1 MSQFNLL
8 ESPLIS
14 KIHASWLYRRGMM
27 YAKLSNNAL
36 AIADY
41 TRVIEMA
48 HAPSSIR
55 AMALYNRALVHCATS
70 CEVQAV
76 EELQK
81 VLEMP
86 GATEQVRTE
95 ARRKLVRMQRSSN
108 RSDSRNPRDAA
119 NPEEGVREKN
129 SPDSST

>member
-8 ESPLIS
+8 ESPIIS
-14 KIHASWLYRRGMM
+14 KIRASWLYRRGMM
-27 YAKLSNNAL
+27 YARLRNHAL

-41 TRVIEMA
+41 TRVIDMA
-48 HAPSSIR
+48 DAPSSIR

-70 CEVQAV
+70 CEVQAI

-108 RSDSRNPRDAA
+108 RSESSKLRDVA
-119 NPEEGVREKN
+119 NPEEGV
-129 SPDSST
+129 